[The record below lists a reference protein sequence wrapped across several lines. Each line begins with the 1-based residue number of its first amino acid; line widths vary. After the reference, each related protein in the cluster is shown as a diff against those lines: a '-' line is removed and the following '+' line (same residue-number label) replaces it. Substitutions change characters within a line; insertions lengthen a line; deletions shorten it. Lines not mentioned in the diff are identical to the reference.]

1 MPKPPTVGQE
11 IVSGAARGN
20 GVSASDLRGA
30 HATRLGISLEDFVGR
45 SPSRFRL
52 QRYAASLTD
61 HGGLAACFW
70 RRLLPS
76 NPVEVRGRVRA
87 DGGADRPRLGGL
99 VVCGSH
105 LCPVCAP
112 RLAKTRR
119 QEVGQVIAWATGQGF
134 YPVLLTLT
142 TSHQAGDD
150 LAELLDRQRQALRSW
165 RQHRAYRDAAKS
177 IAGTISAFETT
188 YGKHGWH
195 PHAHILFLVRA
206 RSMGRALRI
215 VVSLRRAWRA
225 SAEAKGLRV
234 GRAGFRAQAGEQ
246 ASGYLAKWDTAAEVA
261 GAWCKR
267 GRQGAE
273 TPFGLLLRAYEGDS
287 QAAVLWSEYAAVMK
301 GRSVLRFSPGLRA
314 AAGLA
319 DVSDVEA
326 SMPSVDDDESLVALI
341 APAVWEAAK
350 SAGLDRTVLLDAARV
365 GGGEGVRRYLDTLLG
380 LNARPRFSGH
390 AAASVWPL
398 PAVLPVRAS
407 RDLPLFRRLLSL
419 SQPLLVPRPPLQGRL
434 WPAGR
439 GPPPLP
445 AIEPL
450 VFLAA
455 SVRTRREAGAFSL
468 LCQAALPRSLSQV
481 GPRSRARG

>member
-1 MPKPPTVGQE
+1 MAKTPTGQE
-11 IVSGAARGN
+11 ICISAAHDN
-20 GVSASDLRGA
+20 SAPWQVGA
-30 HATRLGISLEDFVGR
+30 HAPTLGRPIEDFVGR
-45 SPSRFRL
+45 PPSRFRL

-76 NPVEVRGRVRA
+76 NPVEVKGRLRA

-105 LCPVCAP
+105 LCPVCGP

-119 QEVGQVIAWATGQGF
+119 EEVGQVLTWATGLGL

-142 TSHQAGDD
+142 TAHTVADG
-150 LAELLDRQRQALRSW
+150 LAELLDRQRQALRAW
-165 RQHRAYRDAAKS
+165 RQHRAYREAAKNFV
-177 IAGTISAFETT
+177 GTVSAFETT
-188 YGKHGWH
+188 YGRNGWH
-195 PHAHILFLVRA
+195 PHTHILFLVRA

-225 SAEAKGLRV
+225 TAEAKGLRV

-267 GRQGAE
+267 GRQSAE

-314 AAGLA
+314 AAGLG
-319 DVSDVEA
+319 DVSDVDA
-326 SMPSVDDDESLVALI
+326 ATPRACDDESIVALI
-341 APAVWEAAK
+341 SPSLWEAAK
-350 SAGLDRTVLLDAARV
+350 AAGLDRSALLSAARV
-365 GGGEGVRRYLDTLLG
+365 EGGEGVRRYLEALLG
-380 LNARPRFSGH
+380 LNAPPPFSEQ
-390 AAASVWPL
+390 AAAALPGPP

-419 SQPLLVPRPPLQGRL
+419 SLLLAVRLRLLRGLLWLAGPGPPREPVIMACGRL
-434 WPAGR
+434 VASFR
-439 GPPPLP
+439 TLP
-445 AIEPL
+445 A
-450 VFLAA
+450 VDA
-455 SVRTRREAGAFSL
+455 SVLLFPGASL
-468 LCQAALPRSLSQV
+468 RSLSPV
-481 GPRSRARG
+481 GLRLPSLG